1 MDQLAAIVSAASDFV
16 WNSVLL
22 YVLVFTGILFTVRL
36 GFIQIRKFGA
46 GWREMFGGFSLS
58 GKKADQDGMSSFQ
71 AAATSVAAQVG
82 TGNVVG
88 CATAILLGGPGAVF
102 WVWVA
107 AFLGMSTIYAEAVL
121 AQKYKTRGPDGQ
133 VIGGPV
139 YYIRARFQGGFGKF
153 LAGFFA
159 VAIILALGLMGNMVQ
174 SNSIAGAFQ
183 HAFRIPPLAVGIG
196 VAAVSA
202 FVFLGGV
209 GRVASVTEK
218 LVPLMAGIYV
228 AGCAA
233 ILVLNRAALPEAVS
247 SIFVGAFQPQAVAG
261 GAAGLTLRETIR
273 YGVARGLFSN
283 EAGLGSTPHAHAQA
297 KVKHPEEQGIVAM
310 LGVFVSTFVILTLTA
325 LVLLTT
331 GVLGSGLEGTAL
343 AQLAFQRAFGH
354 AGKGFVAICMLL
366 FGFSTVVGWY
376 FFGEQNVE
384 SLFGRRGVRIYT
396 WAVLAALV
404 AGAGLRVDLVWNLA
418 DLFNGLMALPNLTAL
433 LLLGRVVAGICRAGD
448 EGKHLPGKEQK
459 PDSAE

>member
-139 YYIRARFQGGFGKF
+139 YYIRARFQDRK
-153 LAGFFA
+153 
-159 VAIILALGLMGNMVQ
+159 
-174 SNSIAGAFQ
+174 
-183 HAFRIPPLAVGIG
+183 
-196 VAAVSA
+196 
-202 FVFLGGV
+202 
-209 GRVASVTEK
+209 SV
-218 LVPLMAGIYV
+218 V
-228 AGCAA
+228 
-233 ILVLNRAALPEAVS
+233 
-247 SIFVGAFQPQAVAG
+247 
-261 GAAGLTLRETIR
+261 
-273 YGVARGLFSN
+273 
-283 EAGLGSTPHAHAQA
+283 
-297 KVKHPEEQGIVAM
+297 
-310 LGVFVSTFVILTLTA
+310 
-325 LVLLTT
+325 
-331 GVLGSGLEGTAL
+331 
-343 AQLAFQRAFGH
+343 
-354 AGKGFVAICMLL
+354 
-366 FGFSTVVGWY
+366 
-376 FFGEQNVE
+376 
-384 SLFGRRGVRIYT
+384 
-396 WAVLAALV
+396 
-404 AGAGLRVDLVWNLA
+404 
-418 DLFNGLMALPNLTAL
+418 
-433 LLLGRVVAGICRAGD
+433 
-448 EGKHLPGKEQK
+448 
-459 PDSAE
+459 

>member
-1 MDQLAAIVSAASDFV
+1 MDAATVLGTVSQWL
-16 WNSVLL
+16 WNHILL
-22 YVLVFTGILFTVRL
+22 YALLAVGIYFTLRLRLVQVRKL
-36 GFIQIRKFGA
+36 GA
-46 GWREMFGGFSLS
+46 GFRTLTAGLHRKE
-58 GKKADQDGMSSFQ
+58 GKHASHGMSPFQ
-71 AAATSVAAQVG
+71 ALTTAIAAQVG
-82 TGNVVG
+82 TGNITG
-88 CATAILLGGPGAVF
+88 CATALAAGGSGAIF
-102 WVWVA
+102 WMWVSG
-107 AFLGMSTIYAEAVL
+107 FFGMATIYAEAVL
-121 AQKYKTRGPDGQ
+121 AQTYRSVRPDG
-133 VIGGPV
+133 PA
-139 YYIRARFQGGFGKF
+139 YYIRAAVRGKAGRI
-153 LAGFFA
+153 LAGIFS
-159 VAIILALGLMGNMVQ
+159 VLLILALGIMGNMVQ

-418 DLFNGLMALPNLTAL
+418 DLFNGLMALPNLAAL

>member
-1 MDQLAAIVSAASDFV
+1 MDAATILGTVSQWL
-16 WNSVLL
+16 WNHVLL
-22 YVLVFTGILFTVRL
+22 YVLLAVGIYFTLRLRLVQVRKL
-36 GFIQIRKFGA
+36 GMGVRTLTAGLRRK
-46 GWREMFGGFSLS
+46 S
-58 GKKADQDGMSSFQ
+58 GTERSRGMSPFQ
-71 AAATSVAAQVG
+71 ALTTAIAAQVG
-82 TGNVVG
+82 TGNITG
-88 CATAILLGGPGAVF
+88 CATALAAGGPGAIF
-102 WVWVA
+102 WMWVSG
-107 AFLGMSTIYAEAVL
+107 FFGMATIYAEAVL
-121 AQKYKTRGPDGQ
+121 AQTYRSVRPDGS
-133 VIGGPV
+133 VLGGPA
-139 YYIRARFQGGFGKF
+139 YYIRAAVRGRVGRI
-153 LAGFFA
+153 LAGIFS
-159 VAIILALGLMGNMVQ
+159 VLLILALGIMGNMVQ
-174 SNSIAGAFQ
+174 SNSIADAFQ
-183 HAFRIPPLAVGIG
+183 HAFHIPTLAVGIG

-233 ILVLNRAALPEAVS
+233 ILVLNRTELPEAVR
-247 SIFVGAFQPQAVAG
+247 SIFVGAFRPQAVAG

-297 KVKHPEEQGIVAM
+297 KVKRPEEQGIVAM

-343 AQLAFQRAFGH
+343 AQLAFQRAFGQ

-384 SLFGRRGVRIYT
+384 YLFGRRGVLIYT
-396 WAVLAALV
+396 WVVLAALV
-404 AGAGLRVDLVWNLA
+404 AGSGLRVDLVWNLA
-418 DLFNGLMALPNLTAL
+418 DLFNGLMALPNLIAL
-433 LLLGRVVAGICRAGD
+433 LLLGHVVAGICRAGD
-448 EGKHLPGKEQK
+448 GGKRLSGRERKS
-459 PDSAE
+459 DSAG